1 MAFDTTG
8 VYATLNPAT
17 MLWPRL
23 ITPEAFKKDGKSVG
37 EPKYG
42 AALVLPADHADLAP
56 LKGRGAA
63 VAKGKWPGVEFNTIE
78 WPFKSG
84 AKMIAENK
92 AKHEADPTKFRLLPE
107 DVQKFIAD
115 KVVLQARTK
124 KQPGLGK
131 MTAGGIIMLEGVAL
145 EREKAIFYS
154 GTDALFEINFWPNVG
169 SKGEKYITAYLNAV
183 VSYNKGAR
191 IGSSGGPPLA
201 ERFKGYV
208 GHATAEDPT
217 AGTLDDEIPF

>member
-8 VYATLNPAT
+8 VYASLNPAT

-23 ITPEAFKKDGKSVG
+23 ITPEAFKKDGKPVG
-37 EPKYG
+37 DPKYG
-42 AALVLPADHADLAP
+42 GAFVFTPDHPDLSP
-56 LKGRGAA
+56 LKGRAAA
-63 VAKGKWPGVEFNTIE
+63 VAKGKWPGVEFGTIE
-78 WPFKSG
+78 WPIKSG
-84 AKMIAENK
+84 DKMIAENK
-92 AKHEADPTKFRLLPE
+92 AKHEADPTKFRLMSE
-107 DVQKFIAD
+107 DVVKFIAG

-124 KQPGLGK
+124 KQPSLGK
-131 MTAGGIIMLEGVAL
+131 MTAAGIVVLEGVTL
-145 EREKAIFYS
+145 DREKGIFYS

-191 IGSSGGPPLA
+191 IGGSGGPPLT
-201 ERFKGYV
+201 ERFKGYA

-217 AGTLDDEIPF
+217 AGTLDEEIPF